1 MNHHHPENNGQRSN
15 KEAIAIDANAAG
27 GGPAGGVMAK
37 WSKEEVR
44 IIYLSR
50 TRVLVV

>member
-1 MNHHHPENNGQRSN
+1 MNHHPENNGQRSN
-15 KEAIAIDANAAG
+15 KEALAIDATAG